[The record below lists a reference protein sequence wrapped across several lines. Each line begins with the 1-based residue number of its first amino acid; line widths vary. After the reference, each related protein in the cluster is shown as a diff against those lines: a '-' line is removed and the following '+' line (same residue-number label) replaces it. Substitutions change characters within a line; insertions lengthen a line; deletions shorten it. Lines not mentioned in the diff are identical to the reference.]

1 VNFIYWNVRG
11 IGNFDTRNALKNSHN
26 LMLIFIAEPMITVR
40 LPSLPD
46 ELKVDFFRN
55 RCGLPNYKFL

>member
-1 VNFIYWNVRG
+1 MNFLYWNVIG
-11 IGNFDTRNALKNSHN
+11 IGNFDTQIALKNLYMSHKP
-26 LMLIFIAEPMITVR
+26 MPIFIVEPMIAVW

-55 RCGLPNYKFL
+55 RCGLPN